1 MSDEE
6 ARAPRFR
13 TEVEDD
19 EGHVIHPDWS
29 VVVSNQFTE
38 ITQNSSISENQKEMI
53 EELKKIIVLWDEITK
68 RQSTM
73 VTAITSLG
81 EQIDKTRTE
90 MRSSLMSIIQ
100 VPITVTVIGAASWA
114 FFMKYIE
121 EYTWLIICAVAAFR
135 YLGDSISGVLKLI
148 GMRRNG
154 NDKPGCWQS

>member
-1 MSDEE
+1 MNDEE

-19 EGHVIHPDWS
+19 AGNVIHPDWS

-38 ITQNSSISENQKEMI
+38 ITQNSSIIENQKVMI
-53 EELKKIIVLWDEITK
+53 SELQKIIVLWDEITK

-73 VTAITSLG
+73 VTAI
-81 EQIDKTRTE
+81 
-90 MRSSLMSIIQ
+90 SSLAEQMDKARAEIKSSLTSIIQ
-100 VPITVTVIGAASWA
+100 VPITVTIIGVASWA

-148 GMRRNG
+148 GLRRTGNG
-154 NDKPGCWQS
+154 N